1 MATAAREL
9 VPRDFFRTALRRAV
23 AVVSAL
29 AFLAVGFVHLAQH
42 EGPLGS
48 TDTTWQSVAAL
59 SDDAPDTTKHS
70 ALGGEHCHGC
80 TMIAAAVTGE
90 QLSPPRIQPPHQSP
104 APAGF
109 RPHPPAT
116 DSPPP
121 KFLI

>member
-1 MATAAREL
+1 MAEAVKER

-29 AFLAVGFVHLAQH
+29 VFLAVGFVHLAQH
-42 EGPLGS
+42 DGPLGS
-48 TDTTWQSVAAL
+48 TETTWQSLVVP
-59 SDDAPDTTKHS
+59 SDDAPDSSKH
-70 ALGGEHCHGC
+70 AVAGGEHCHGC
-80 TMIAAAVTGE
+80 AMIAAAVTGDE
-90 QLSPPRIQPPHQSP
+90 LSPPRIPPAHRSP
-104 APAGF
+104 AAAGF

>member
-1 MATAAREL
+1 MAEAATEP
-9 VPRDFFRTALRRAV
+9 VPGDFFRTALRRTI
-23 AVVSAL
+23 AVVSAV
-29 AFLAVGFVHLAQH
+29 AFLAVGFIHLAQH
-42 EGPLGS
+42 DGPLGS
-48 TDTTWQSVAAL
+48 TEATWESVAAP

-80 TMIAAAVTGE
+80 TMIAAAVIGE
-90 QLSPPRIQPPHQSP
+90 QLSPPRIQPAHEAP

-121 KFLI
+121 KLLI